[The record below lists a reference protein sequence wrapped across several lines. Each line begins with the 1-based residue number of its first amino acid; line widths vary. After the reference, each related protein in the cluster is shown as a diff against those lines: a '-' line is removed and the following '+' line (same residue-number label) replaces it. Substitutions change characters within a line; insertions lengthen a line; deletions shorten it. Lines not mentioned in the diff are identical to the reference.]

1 MLDPEIFLK
10 AQIVLEF
17 GYGIVI
23 RSNKYCMKDG
33 QISPGD

>member
-17 GYGIVI
+17 GYGIVMNTAWKTVKFRQAI
-23 RSNKYCMKDG
+23 NSH
-33 QISPGD
+33 